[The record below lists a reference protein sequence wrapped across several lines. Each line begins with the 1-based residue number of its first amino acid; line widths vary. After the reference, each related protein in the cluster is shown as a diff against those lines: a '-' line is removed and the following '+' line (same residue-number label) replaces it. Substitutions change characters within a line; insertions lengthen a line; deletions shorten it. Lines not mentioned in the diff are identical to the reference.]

1 MHRGNPVIVDTETPR
16 PGTDVLA
23 SEPERTQRW
32 IENRAPSGRLP
43 HLGLREFW
51 SYRELAYALALKD
64 LKVRY
69 KQTFFGVA
77 WSVLQPV
84 IAVVVFTVIFGR
96 LAGLPADGLPYPL
109 FTYAGMAIWL
119 YVSTSTSTAALSL
132 VDNRA
137 LVSKVYFPRG
147 LAPLAAIVP
156 GLVDLAVALPILAVL
171 MIAYGVAPGLE
182 LLLLPAWIAAAAAL
196 ALGVGLW
203 LSAMNVKYRD
213 VKYMLGFGL
222 QLWFFA
228 SPVVYSSSLVEGEW
242 RFVYALNP
250 MMTVLDGFRWSVVG
264 GPTPGSEALVSGL
277 VVLLLLAGGLLFF
290 HRVERYA
297 ADLI

>member
-1 MHRGNPVIVDTETPR
+1 VIVDTKTHRAVAEAPDSALEH
-16 PGTDVLA
+16 GD
-23 SEPERTQRW
+23 RW
-32 IENRAPSGRLP
+32 IENRAPRGWLPRLD
-43 HLGLREFW
+43 LREFW
-51 SYRELAYALALKD
+51 GFRELAYALALKD

-69 KQTFFGVA
+69 KQTFFGIA

-96 LAGLPADGLPYPL
+96 LAGLPAGGLPYPV
-109 FTYAGMAIWL
+109 FAYAGMSIWL

-132 VDNRA
+132 VDNRE
-137 LVSKVYFPRG
+137 LVSKVFFPRG

-156 GLVDLAVALPILAVL
+156 GLVDLGVALPILAAL
-171 MIAYGVAPGLE
+171 MVAYGVAPGLE
-182 LLLLPAWIAAAAAL
+182 LLLLPAWIAAAAGV

-203 LSAMNVKYRD
+203 LSALNVKYRD
-213 VKYMLGFGL
+213 VKHMLGFGL

-228 SPVVYSSSLVEGEW
+228 SPVVYASSLVEGDW

-250 MMTVLDGFRWSVVG
+250 MMTVLDGFRWSVAG
-264 GPTPGSEALVSGL
+264 GPTPGGEALVSGL
-277 VVLLLLAGGLLFF
+277 MVLLLLGGGLVFF